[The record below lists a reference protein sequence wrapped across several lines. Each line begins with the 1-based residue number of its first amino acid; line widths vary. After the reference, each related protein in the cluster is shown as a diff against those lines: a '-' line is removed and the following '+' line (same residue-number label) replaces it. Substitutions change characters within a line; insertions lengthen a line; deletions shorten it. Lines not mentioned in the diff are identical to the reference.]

1 MSIGCFQFS
10 FMLCDF
16 SLKELITE
24 CNIRGTFVQTA
35 PVVGKGGKKPWISH
49 HKSVL
54 FPAPLPL
61 RGWLWTTRFTS
72 LGLSFPS
79 HKTEVFD
86 QNIPKVFP
94 NLSPSMIFHHLCWLL
109 EPLLGSNTIHVSV
122 WLAGFALQRR
132 RYWPSRAQR
141 LRCST
146 EWVAS
151 GLSCQS

>member
-35 PVVGKGGKKPWISH
+35 PVVGKGGKSPGSAITRVSYSQLLYHWGDDFEQLGSPLWASLFLPIKR
-49 HKSVL
+49 KSL
-54 FPAPLPL
+54 IRTFLRSFP
-61 RGWLWTTRFTS
+61 TS
-72 LGLSFPS
+72 LLLWF
-79 HKTEVFD
+79 F
-86 QNIPKVFP
+86 I
-94 NLSPSMIFHHLCWLL
+94 IFAWLL